1 MESSG
6 GCKKTWPPEKR
17 HVMILAIRSWQG
29 RAPRSIKLLCIFSLN
44 RRISICHESKLPRYY
59 GILQRKFQHKG
70 LGRGTFWCF
79 VFACAKCWVGDM
91 RSPDHFADNILE
103 FWPPVWC
110 HFPWPPRTFGND
122 CITCTQQCLSTTWN
136 AQWVDITTWTR

>member
-1 MESSG
+1 MLEEEEYQFAMSQSCQGTMVFCKESFNTKVWG
-6 GCKKTWPPEKR
+6 GGP
-17 HVMILAIRSWQG
+17 
-29 RAPRSIKLLCIFSLN
+29 
-44 RRISICHESKLPRYY
+44 
-59 GILQRKFQHKG
+59 
-70 LGRGTFWCF
+70 FWCF